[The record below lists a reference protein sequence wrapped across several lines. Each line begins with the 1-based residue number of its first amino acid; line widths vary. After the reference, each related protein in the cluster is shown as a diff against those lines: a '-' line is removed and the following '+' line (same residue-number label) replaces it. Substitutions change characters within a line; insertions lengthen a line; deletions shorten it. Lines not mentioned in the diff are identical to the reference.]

1 MSAAD
6 DASFEMADL
15 GTSWPHDGFFD
26 PLALDEGTASRILDG
41 LGPDDVPPG
50 YVGLAR
56 LLAAASAP
64 AHADELEE
72 EATVIAAYVGE
83 PIQTV
88 ELPVQTTQPPSRRR
102 RGTLVRGLV
111 AQKVAVAAVS
121 GGLLVG
127 GAAAAAAT
135 GSLPSAAQGV
145 ASQVLSFVGL
155 DVPVPST
162 SAGRHPVTR
171 GTSGTPP
178 RTALTGP
185 GSAHSGSA
193 SCVAPCG
200 GLLPPGANS
209 SAGAVASGAPVG
221 TPNPGRTG
229 TTSSASKGAS
239 SAGTTRA
246 DNASG
251 GASTAGSGNA
261 GSNPGPGTAT
271 GTSRGS
277 SDTGSGAAGGAGSG
291 AAGGAGSGA
300 GGAGSG
306 AGNAGS
312 HPGAGGA
319 NSSSQGQ
326 AHGKP

>member
-1 MSAAD
+1 MSPAD
-6 DASFEMADL
+6 DASFEIADL
-15 GTSWPHDGFFD
+15 GTSWPHHGLFD

-72 EATVIAAYVGE
+72 EATVIAAFLGE

-88 ELPVQTTQPPSRRR
+88 ELPIQTTQPPSRRR

-111 AQKVAVAAVS
+111 SQKVAVAAVA
-121 GGLLVG
+121 GGLVVG

-155 DVPVPST
+155 DVPGPSN
-162 SAGRHPVTR
+162 SAGHHPVTP

-178 RTALTGP
+178 TTALTGP
-185 GSAHSGSA
+185 GSADSGSA
-193 SCVAPCG
+193 SCIAPCG
-200 GLLPPGANS
+200 GLLPPGAKS
-209 SAGAVASGAPVG
+209 SAGAAASGAPAG
-221 TPNPGRTG
+221 TPNPATG

-261 GSNPGPGTAT
+261 GSNPGPGATT

-277 SDTGSGAAGGAGSG
+277 SDT
-291 AAGGAGSGA
+291 GSGA

-312 HPGAGGA
+312 HQGGGGA